1 MIMCFSAST
10 HRIKTIKIPKYIS
23 MKNDEPISLLSLL
36 PTSSEL
42 KIKEAEKHIIIELAK
57 PSSKTKMLSNCKCE
71 LSDSD
76 SDSGQDNSVHGQGS
90 SCPTAAVPDGL
101 PGAPQGGPG
110 TSGLPGGSGGPGEL
124 PG

>member
-1 MIMCFSAST
+1 MKNKEADKKIKNILIDASS
-10 HRIKTIKIPKYIS
+10 HRIKNIQIPKYIS

-76 SDSGQDNSVHGQGS
+76 SDSDEQQYNNVHGQGS
-90 SCPTAAVPDGL
+90 SCPTA
-101 PGAPQGGPG
+101 
-110 TSGLPGGSGGPGEL
+110 
-124 PG
+124 